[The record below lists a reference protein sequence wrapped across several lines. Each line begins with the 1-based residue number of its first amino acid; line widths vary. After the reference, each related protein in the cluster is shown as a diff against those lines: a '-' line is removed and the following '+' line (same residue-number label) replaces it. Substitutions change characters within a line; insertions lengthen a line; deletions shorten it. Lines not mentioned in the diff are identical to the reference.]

1 MLPMPHLSERRPA
14 RAAAATVAALAAS
27 VALAAP
33 LRAQDP
39 PPGVTLGLEYGI
51 GTRPGVLV
59 TPVGGA
65 TGAVADSVRTILMR
79 DLEFGDRVV
88 VVGRWQ
94 EPRSSPVPAGRALNY
109 GTLATLGAAAA
120 VQANLTANGVAITVH
135 DVGQKKVLRT
145 RAFPVVGQPN
155 SPEWRMSLHEA
166 ADEIEQWITGTRGI
180 SATQIAF
187 SRGGQIY
194 VTHADGGH
202 TRAITSGGGT
212 AMSPA
217 WHPTN
222 RMIAYSL
229 LTTAGS
235 QIMIRNLDGTGLR
248 RLSPTGLNY
257 TPTFSPDGRLVVYAS
272 GELVG
277 QDLYAVPVA
286 GGSRRRI
293 TVSQRVDNTSPTFSP
308 DGRRVAFMS
317 ARTGRPEIWMASVE
331 GGSPEMLTQYE
342 YGVNSERSAPD
353 WSPDNRHIA
362 YQSQTPN
369 GYQLMLLSLR
379 DGSSRMLTSDGINE
393 DPSWAPDGRHLVF
406 SSTRGGSRQLWVLDI
421 ETFSMRQLTR
431 GAGGAR
437 LAAWS
442 GRGEGRTA
450 SPEPGAQ

>member
-1 MLPMPHLSERRPA
+1 MPPLSRPSDRRATRPMV
-14 RAAAATVAALAAS
+14 ATAAALAAA
-27 VALAAP
+27 VTLAAP
-33 LRAQDP
+33 ARAQDP
-39 PPGVTLGLEYGI
+39 PPGVSLNLDYAVGS
-51 GTRPGVLV
+51 RPGVLV

-79 DLEFGDRVV
+79 DLEYGDRVV
-88 VVGRWQ
+88 VIGRWQ
-94 EPRSSPVPAGRALNY
+94 EPRTSPVPAGRALNY
-109 GTLATLGAAAA
+109 GALATLGAAAA
-120 VQANLTANGVAITVH
+120 VQANVTANRIAVTVH

-145 RAFPVVGQPN
+145 RAFPIVGAPN
-155 SPEWRMSLHEA
+155 SEAWRMSLHEA
-166 ADEIEQWITGTRGI
+166 ADEVEQWITGTRGI
-180 SATQIAF
+180 SATQIAY

-194 VTHADGGH
+194 VTHADGGA
-202 TRAITSGGGT
+202 TRQVTSGGGT

-217 WHPTN
+217 WHPSN
-222 RMIAYSL
+222 RMVAYSL

-235 QIMIRNLDGTGLR
+235 QIMVRNLDGSGLR

-277 QDLYAVPVA
+277 QDLYAVPVE

-353 WSPDNRHIA
+353 WAPDNRHIA

-379 DGSSRMLTSDGINE
+379 DGSSRMLTSDGVNE

-406 SSTRGGSRQLWVLDI
+406 SSTRGGSKQLWVMDV
-421 ETFSMRQLTR
+421 ETFAMRQLTR
-431 GAGGAR
+431 GAAGAR
-437 LAAWS
+437 LSAWS
-442 GRGEGRTA
+442 GRNEERTPPSQA
-450 SPEPGAQ
+450 GAQ